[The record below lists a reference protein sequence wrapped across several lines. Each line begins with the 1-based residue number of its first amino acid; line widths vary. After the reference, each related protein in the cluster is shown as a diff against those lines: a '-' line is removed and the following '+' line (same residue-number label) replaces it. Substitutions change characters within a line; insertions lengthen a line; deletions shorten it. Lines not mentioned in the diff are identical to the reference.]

1 MLANNVSRRYETRK
15 ANCLAD
21 HREATTNVQVGTKE
35 HKIISSI
42 DRRTLEDASI
52 QKAAISG
59 LGGKKG
65 KPKAK
70 QGVPE
75 TVKDGKGRKEGER
88 NEQTIKGIKDNK
100 KRQAEPAR
108 HRERQTGRGSGEA
121 GKVHLETY
129 ENVKAV

>member
-1 MLANNVSRRYETRK
+1 MLGNNASRRYETRK

-21 HREATTNVQVGTKE
+21 HREATRNVEVGTKE
-35 HKIISSI
+35 HKNIRSI
-42 DRRTLEDASI
+42 DRRTLGDASI

-59 LGGKKG
+59 LGGGKW

-108 HRERQTGRGSGEA
+108 HRERQTGRGPGEA
-121 GKVHLETY
+121 GKDHVET
-129 ENVKAV
+129 

>member
-1 MLANNVSRRYETRK
+1 MLGNNASRRYETRK

-21 HREATTNVQVGTKE
+21 HRAATRNVEVGTKE
-35 HKIISSI
+35 HKNISSI

-59 LGGKKG
+59 LGGKKW

-75 TVKDGKGRKEGER
+75 TVKDGKGTKEEER
-88 NEQTIKGIKDNK
+88 NEQTIRGIKDNK

-108 HRERQTGRGSGEA
+108 HRERQTGRGPGEA
-121 GKVHLETY
+121 GKVHLKT
-129 ENVKAV
+129 

>member
-1 MLANNVSRRYETRK
+1 MLGNNASRRYETRK

-21 HREATTNVQVGTKE
+21 HREATRNVEVGTKE
-35 HKIISSI
+35 HKNISSI

-59 LGGKKG
+59 LGGGKW

-75 TVKDGKGRKEGER
+75 TVKDGKCTNRPSEVSKTTRGDKQSQQDTESDRLDG
-88 NEQTIKGIKDNK
+88 G
-100 KRQAEPAR
+100 QARPAR
-108 HRERQTGRGSGEA
+108 SI
-121 GKVHLETY
+121 
-129 ENVKAV
+129 